1 MQVWRIASA
10 SLHYKADDLSGRGA
24 ELTGGRWNSKGT
36 PAVYCASNV
45 SLACLE
51 TLVHLNA
58 AALPLNRYVVEISI
72 PDSVWDKRSHV
83 SLKKLPVTWAAIP
96 AGMESVAWGD
106 AWLKANTSAVL
117 QLPSAIVAQD
127 SVVLINPRHRDA
139 AHIKAVTRERFV
151 YDGRLL
157 LS

>member
-10 SLHYKADDLSGRGA
+10 GLHHRADDLSGRGA
-24 ELTGGRWNSKGT
+24 ELTGGRWNSKGL
-36 PAVYCASNV
+36 PLIYCASSV

-58 AALPLNRYVVEISI
+58 ASLPLNRYVVDITI
-72 PDSVWDKRSHV
+72 PDSVWDKRTIATP
-83 SLKKLPVTWAAIP
+83 KKLPATWGAIP

-117 QLPSAIVAQD
+117 QVPSAIVMQD
-127 SVVLINPRHRDA
+127 NVVLINPRHRDA
-139 AHIKAVTRERFV
+139 ARIKAAVRERFM

-157 LS
+157 LT

>member
-24 ELTGGRWNSKGT
+24 ELTGGRWNSKGN
-36 PAVYCASNV
+36 PAVYCAAHV

-58 AALPLNRYVVEISI
+58 ASLPLNRYVVEVTI
-72 PDSVWDKRSHV
+72 PDSVWDKRTIATV
-83 SLKKLPVTWAAIP
+83 KKLPVTWGAIP

-106 AWLKANTSAVL
+106 AWLKANQAAVL
-117 QLPSAIVAQD
+117 QVPSAIVAQD
-127 SVVLINPRHRDA
+127 PVVLINPRHPDA
-139 AHIKAVTRERFV
+139 KRIKAVVRERFM

-157 LS
+157 LT

>member
-10 SLHYKADDLSGRGA
+10 SLQHKADDLRGHGA
-24 ELTGGRWNSKGT
+24 ELTGGRWNSKGL

-58 AALPLNRYVVEISI
+58 STLPLNRYVVEITI
-72 PDSVWDKRSHV
+72 PDSVWEKRTLTT
-83 SLKKLPVTWAAIP
+83 LKKLPATWGAIP

-117 QLPSAIVAQD
+117 QVPSAIVTQD

-139 AHIKAVTRERFV
+139 TRIKAAVRERFV